1 MGFVGDVLNGVEGI
15 QYFYIVGLLIFM
27 ILFIVVVYRTIK
39 IPRKDLMKFKTSIL
53 ENDKLH
59 SNEIK

>member
-27 ILFIVVVYRTIK
+27 ILFIVVVYRTVK
-39 IPRKDLMKFKTSIL
+39 IPRQDLMKFKTSIL
-53 ENDKLH
+53 ENDKLQ
-59 SNEIK
+59 SNEIN

>member
-39 IPRKDLMKFKTSIL
+39 IPRQDLMKFKTSIL
-53 ENDKLH
+53 ENNELK
-59 SNEIK
+59 SNKIK

>member
-1 MGFVGDVLNGVEGI
+1 MSFVSGVLNGVDGI

-27 ILFIVVVYRTIK
+27 TLFIVILYRTIK

-53 ENDKLH
+53 EKDEVE

>member
-1 MGFVGDVLNGVEGI
+1 MSFVGGVLNGVDGI

-27 ILFIVVVYRTIK
+27 TLFIVILYRTIK

-53 ENDKLH
+53 ENDELESEK
-59 SNEIK
+59 IK

>member
-27 ILFIVVVYRTIK
+27 ILFIVVVYRTVK
-39 IPRKDLMKFKTSIL
+39 IPRQDLMKFKTSIL
-53 ENDKLH
+53 ENDKLQ

>member
-1 MGFVGDVLNGVEGI
+1 MGFVGDVLNGVEGV

-27 ILFIVVVYRTIK
+27 MLFIVLVYRTVK

-53 ENDKLH
+53 ENDKLQ

>member
-1 MGFVGDVLNGVEGI
+1 MGFVGDVLNDVEGI

-27 ILFIVVVYRTIK
+27 ILFIVVVYRTVK
-39 IPRKDLMKFKTSIL
+39 IPRQDLMKFKTSIL
-53 ENDKLH
+53 ENDKLQ

>member
-27 ILFIVVVYRTIK
+27 ILFIVVVYRTVK

-53 ENDKLH
+53 ENDKLQ